1 MLNDDQLDEVNHE
14 RRKQGRRE
22 LSRAEAERAARERR
36 EGGDEFD
43 LASFLTFYVGAA
55 GRGSDDSHIH
65 YAPPLDSPLPP
76 AVSDVG
82 GGSSS
87 DSGSSGSDGGSS
99 GGDGGGCGGGGD

>member
-1 MLNDDQLDEVNHE
+1 MLNDEQLDEVNEARH
-14 RRKQGRRE
+14 KQGLRE

-43 LASFLTFYVGAA
+43 LATFLTFYVGAV

-65 YAPPLDSPLPP
+65 YAPPLDSPPPP

-87 DSGSSGSDGGSS
+87 DSGSSG
-99 GGDGGGCGGGGD
+99 GDGGGCGGGGD